1 MPLIVTAGVP
11 EPADP
16 AGIVKVEAA
25 VLFMFT
31 SVTSVPLVN
40 VVVVALVD
48 AVGVRIQVESV
59 AVGLIKMTL
68 PDPVMVMVEVV
79 PDNVCEMLVAGRP

>member
-1 MPLIVTAGVP
+1 MVTAGVP

-16 AGIVKVEAA
+16 AGMVRVDAA
-25 VLFMFT
+25 VPFMFT

-40 VVVVALVD
+40 VVVVALVE
-48 AVGVRIQVESV
+48 AVGVRIQVLKV
-59 AVGLIKMTL
+59 AVGLIKITRPL
-68 PDPVMVMVEVV
+68 PVMVIVEVV